1 MALIRLIP
9 TKSNLQFTR
18 YRKAAYLLSGLLVL
32 LTALLLFGRGLN
44 YGVDFRG
51 GLALE
56 LRFSEAATADS
67 IRAKLD
73 TLQLSDLSL
82 QQFGSD
88 QDYMLIAPVAD
99 ETASAA
105 QALQERI
112 LSSLG
117 SNVEVRRTE
126 YVGPRVGAE
135 LKKNGVL
142 AVGFALLGIMF
153 YIWLRFEW
161 QFGVCALIAL
171 LHDCITTV
179 GLFILLQLEFNLST
193 IAAVLTIAGYSI
205 NDTVVIY
212 DRIRENL
219 RKYKKM
225 PLHEVIDL
233 SLNETLSRTIL
244 TVTTVLLV
252 LLILLF
258 LGGEVISG
266 FAIAML
272 WGLFVGTYSTV
283 YLAAPLLAALNVR
296 RTVEASDGAPVAA

>member
-296 RTVEASDGAPVAA
+296 RTVEASDGAPMAA